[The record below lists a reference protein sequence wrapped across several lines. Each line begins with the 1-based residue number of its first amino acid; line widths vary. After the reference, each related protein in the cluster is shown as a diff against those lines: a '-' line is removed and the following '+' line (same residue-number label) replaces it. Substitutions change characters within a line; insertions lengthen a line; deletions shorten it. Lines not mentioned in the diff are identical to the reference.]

1 MNKLVID
8 YGHIVCRGWT
18 DLLVVVKKLNDLTT
32 LQAIVDTYL
41 AKIHSHIDDMVD
53 TIDKV

>member
-41 AKIHSHIDDMVD
+41 DKIESHIDDMVD